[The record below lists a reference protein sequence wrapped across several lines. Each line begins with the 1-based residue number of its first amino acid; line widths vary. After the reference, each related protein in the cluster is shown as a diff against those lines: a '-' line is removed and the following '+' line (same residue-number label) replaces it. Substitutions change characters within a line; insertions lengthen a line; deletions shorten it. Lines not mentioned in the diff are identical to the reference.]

1 MTDTPHPHKITVEVS
16 EETMEQIAF
25 LAQQENVS
33 ITEMASRLL
42 ATEAEAQAGLARG
55 PHLRKYM
62 YR

>member
-1 MTDTPHPHKITVEVS
+1 MNDTPDTHKITVEVS
-16 EETMEQIAF
+16 EETREQIAF
-25 LAQQENVS
+25 LAQEENVS
-33 ITEMASRLL
+33 TAEMASRLL